1 VFSVFGAALPVLVA
15 SGAIYYVLARVVVLP
30 SGRGGYRVAAE
41 RVPGSTVLK
50 VGI

>member
-1 VFSVFGAALPVLVA
+1 
-15 SGAIYYVLARVVVLP
+15 VVVLP